1 MNPRGSSATDLSRLR
16 DGSQQIAML
25 RRPPGRHAGG
35 CTDAPL
41 DDAVR
46 SATALAASPSVAWVR
61 LSRRSLPAD
70 DGRQRFAHF
79 ARQVDSAA
87 PQLPGTF
94 VHPAAHVS
102 YAARAAARHG

>member
-1 MNPRGSSATDLSRLR
+1 M
-16 DGSQQIAML
+16 
-25 RRPPGRHAGG
+25 
-35 CTDAPL
+35 DAPL

-46 SATALAASPSVAWVR
+46 SATAFAASPSVAWVR
-61 LSRRSLPAD
+61 LSRRSAPAD
-70 DGRQRFAHF
+70 GGRQRFAHF

-102 YAARAAARHG
+102 YATRAAARHT